1 MVIIINNHN
10 SNGIIRIEIDQI
22 QVEVIHNNNN
32 NNNSILIDTIT
43 IIISNFSAIDIFFN
57 LLLSVLPVY
66 CFSFSFLLINKVTD
80 GLSYK
85 HSK

>member
-22 QVEVIHNNNN
+22 QVEVIHNN